1 MSGPRGIHLSGTQ
14 VIASVLATLTGAIA
28 ASYLGVGGTLVGAA
42 LGSIASTTGTEIYR
56 HYLLRS
62 QERIKAAGEVLYH
75 RTTGTHTVTQQPATQ
90 PNGATQPSGASQ
102 GNGAQTA
109 AGGRHA
115 AHQDRPG
122 QETVTWRRQHP
133 DGAPDAAETPLI
145 PELMALRQNGQTT
158 RWAGGRDRD
167 DVTGH
172 GHTASTRAGG
182 QVGDGEPG
190 SGSPAA
196 SGGQGGGHWWDGV
209 SRRQWLTYGGVTLG
223 AFVVVIA
230 VITIFELSVGK
241 PVDAVVWGKHATGT
255 SVGNV
260 VSGHSSPHKVTHP
273 ATTSTPSAQ
282 PSSSAPQSP
291 NGSVAPSSP
300 APSPSTSA
308 SSSPTP
314 TPTTSGTA
322 SPGGGIH
329 SIPSPTSTP

>member
-28 ASYLGVGGTLVGAA
+28 ASYLGVAGTLIGAA

-62 QERIKAAGEVLYH
+62 QERIKTAGEVLYH
-75 RTTGTHTVTQQPATQ
+75 RTTGTHTVPQHSETQ
-90 PNGATQPSGASQ
+90 PNGVTQPSGASQ
-102 GNGAQTA
+102 GNETQTA

-122 QETVTWRRQHP
+122 QETVTWRRQDPH
-133 DGAPDAAETPLI
+133 GAPDAPETRLI
-145 PELMALRQNGQTT
+145 PEPTALRQNGQTT
-158 RWAGGRDRD
+158 RWAGGGDRD
-167 DVTGH
+167 DVTGP

-182 QVGDGEPG
+182 QVGHGEPG
-190 SGSPAA
+190 SGSPAV

-209 SRRQWLTYGGVTLG
+209 SKRQWLTYGGVTLG

-282 PSSSAPQSP
+282 PSSSASQSP

-300 APSPSTSA
+300 APTPSASA

-329 SIPSPTSTP
+329 SIPPPASSP

>member
-1 MSGPRGIHLSGTQ
+1 MSGPRGIHLSGSQ

-28 ASYLGVGGTLVGAA
+28 ASYLGVAGTLIGAA

-75 RTTGTHTVTQQPATQ
+75 RTTATHTVTEQPATQ

-102 GNGAQTA
+102 GDGAQTA

-122 QETVTWRRQHP
+122 QETITWRPQYLE
-133 DGAPDAAETPLI
+133 GAPEAAGTRLI
-145 PELMALRQNGQTT
+145 PELTASRQNGQAT
-158 RWAGGRDRD
+158 RWAGGGDRD
-167 DVTGH
+167 DVTGP
-172 GHTASTRAGG
+172 GHTASGRAGG

-190 SGSPAA
+190 SGRPAA
-196 SGGQGGGHWWDGV
+196 SDGQRGGHWWDGI

-241 PVDAVVWGKHATGT
+241 PVDAVVWGKHTTGT

-260 VSGHSSPHKVTHP
+260 VSGNSSRHKVTHP

-282 PSSSAPQSP
+282 PTSSATQSP

-300 APSPSTSA
+300 APTPSTSA

-314 TPTTSGTA
+314 TPSGTA
-322 SPGGGIH
+322 SAGSGSH
-329 SIPSPTSTP
+329 SIPPPTSSP

>member
-28 ASYLGVGGTLVGAA
+28 ASYLGVGGTLIGAA

-75 RTTGTHTVTQQPATQ
+75 RTTATHTVTGQPATQ
-90 PNGATQPSGASQ
+90 PNGATQPSGAGQ
-102 GNGAQTA
+102 GDEAQTA
-109 AGGRHA
+109 AGGHHA

-122 QETVTWRRQHP
+122 QETVTWRRQYP
-133 DGAPDAAETPLI
+133 DGAPDAAGTRPI
-145 PELMALRQNGQTT
+145 PELTALRQNGQAT
-158 RWAGGRDRD
+158 RGAGGGDRD
-167 DVTGH
+167 DVTGP
-172 GHTASTRAGG
+172 GHTASSRAGG

-190 SGSPAA
+190 SGRPAA
-196 SGGQGGGHWWDGV
+196 SDGQRGGHWWDGV

-260 VSGHSSPHKVTHP
+260 VSGHSSQHKVTHP

-282 PSSSAPQSP
+282 PTSSAPQSP

-300 APSPSTSA
+300 APTPSTSA

-314 TPTTSGTA
+314 TPSGTA
-322 SPGGGIH
+322 SPGSGSH
-329 SIPSPTSTP
+329 SIPPPASSP

>member
-14 VIASVLATLTGAIA
+14 IIASVLATLTGAIA

-56 HYLLRS
+56 HYLMRS

-75 RTTGTHTVTQQPATQ
+75 RTTAAHTVTQHQGAQPDAATQ
-90 PNGATQPSGASQ
+90 PNGAGQ
-102 GNGAQTA
+102 GNEGQIA

-115 AHQDRPG
+115 VHQGRPG
-122 QETVTWRRQHP
+122 QETVTWRRQYP
-133 DGAPDAAETPLI
+133 NGTPDAAEPQRI
-145 PELMALRQNGQTT
+145 PEPTALRQNGHTG
-158 RWAGGRDRD
+158 RWEGPGQ
-167 DVTGH
+167 
-172 GHTASTRAGG
+172 TASTRAGG

-190 SGSPAA
+190 SGGPAA
-196 SGGQGGGHWWDGV
+196 SSGQGSGHWWDGI
-209 SRRQWLTYGGVTLG
+209 SRRQWLTYGGITLG

-282 PSSSAPQSP
+282 PSSSTPQSP

-300 APSPSTSA
+300 APTPSTSA

-314 TPTTSGTA
+314 TPTASGPA

-329 SIPSPTSTP
+329 SIPPASPSP

>member
-28 ASYLGVGGTLVGAA
+28 ASYLGVGGTLIGAA

-62 QERIKAAGEVLYH
+62 QQRIKAAGEVLYH
-75 RTTGTHTVTQQPATQ
+75 RTTGTHTVTQHSETQ
-90 PNGATQPSGASQ
+90 PNGVTQPSGASQ
-102 GNGAQTA
+102 GNETQTA

-115 AHQDRPG
+115 AHQDRPD
-122 QETVTWRRQHP
+122 QETVSWRHQYP
-133 DGAPDAAETPLI
+133 DGAPDAAERRLI
-145 PELMALRQNGQTT
+145 PGLTALRQNGQTT
-158 RWAGGRDRD
+158 RWAAGGDRD
-167 DVTGH
+167 DVTGP

-196 SGGQGGGHWWDGV
+196 GGGQGGGHWWDGV
-209 SRRQWLTYGGVTLG
+209 SRRQWLTYGGITLG

-260 VSGHSSPHKVTHP
+260 VSGHSSPHKATHP

-300 APSPSTSA
+300 APTPSASA

-314 TPTTSGTA
+314 TPTTSGTG
-322 SPGGGIH
+322 SPGRGIH
-329 SIPSPTSTP
+329 SIPPPTSSP